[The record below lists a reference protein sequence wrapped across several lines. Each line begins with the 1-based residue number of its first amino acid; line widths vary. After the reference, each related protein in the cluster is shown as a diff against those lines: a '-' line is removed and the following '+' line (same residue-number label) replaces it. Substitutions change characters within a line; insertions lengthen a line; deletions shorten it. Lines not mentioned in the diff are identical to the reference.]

1 MFLFLFLFFSMLLL
15 CSFFRLKGLFQA
27 KNGWTTSLLF
37 FSFENAKNLGQSDDS
52 KRRKKRGWSYKLAVF
67 WPVWALDILTQDL
80 ERLLTVCWFLETI
93 LMPKNFLRFNTDQL
107 PLFGGGVRASGVG
120 GGREV
125 KGEGGISIK
134 RPVIK
139 FQNNGVKEL

>member
-1 MFLFLFLFFSMLLL
+1 
-15 CSFFRLKGLFQA
+15 
-27 KNGWTTSLLF
+27 
-37 FSFENAKNLGQSDDS
+37 
-52 KRRKKRGWSYKLAVF
+52 
-67 WPVWALDILTQDL
+67 
-80 ERLLTVCWFLETI
+80 
-93 LMPKNFLRFNTDQL
+93 MPKNFLRFNTDQL

>member
-1 MFLFLFLFFSMLLL
+1 MPKIWVGRMTVNGEKKGDGLISLQYF
-15 CSFFRLKGLFQA
+15 GLFEHLIC
-27 KNGWTTSLLF
+27 SL
-37 FSFENAKNLGQSDDS
+37 
-52 KRRKKRGWSYKLAVF
+52 
-67 WPVWALDILTQDL
+67 THDL
-80 ERLLTVCWFLETI
+80 ERLLTVCLFSETI